1 MNESYDSSYILESL
15 RSYLEG
21 RDAGAF
27 DGFELSFP
35 QGMNT
40 LDPLLMIRHGTLEAT
55 FDEQVLL
62 TKALIV
68 NKKVVV
74 TLYET
79 EIGSFQLN
87 DVNQGFGGF
96 SVFEQYPMA
105 LQMLVRTC
113 YLSVLKNLLPPLSD
127 SQRAVMMER
136 KKRREASS
144 QPNGSKQPG

>member
-1 MNESYDSSYILESL
+1 MSESYDSSYLLDSL

-21 RDAGAF
+21 KEVGAF
-27 DGFELSFP
+27 DGFELTFP

-68 NKKVVV
+68 NKKIVIS
-74 TLYET
+74 LYET

-87 DVNQGFGGF
+87 DVNAGFAGF

-113 YLSVLKNLLPPLSD
+113 FLSVLKNLLPPLSD

-136 KKRREASS
+136 KRKREASS
-144 QPNGSKQPG
+144 LLSGSKRPG